1 LREFA
6 KRENL
11 NIAQEFIEKQ
21 SAKVPGR
28 PIFND
33 LRNTQKE
40 ICDWKMWQTFWR
52 SPRFIF
58 SEREST

>member
-1 LREFA
+1 MREFA

-52 SPRFIF
+52 
-58 SEREST
+58 